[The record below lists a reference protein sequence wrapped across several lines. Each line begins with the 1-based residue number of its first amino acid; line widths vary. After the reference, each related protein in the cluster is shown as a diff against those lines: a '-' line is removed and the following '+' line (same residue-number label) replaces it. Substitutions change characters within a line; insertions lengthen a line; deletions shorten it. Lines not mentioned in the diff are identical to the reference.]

1 MYVYANVLHGRDYV
15 QKCRTRN
22 SLGPPRGVLAQCPR
36 GPRCWYIVLLHRGS
50 ESQSFQAIRES
61 CQPLGMAWEHVRTVP
76 HAGLHADTPS
86 SSFGG
91 RSKMSQKKQLG
102 MDNLL
107 GTFTE
112 ENMEFAYEHWDLL
125 GFTETGYAFLVIK
138 DGTTN
143 PSFQVFI
150 FLWMAGL
157 VRNHI
162 PGRRRGYP
170 AMTKEGYVP
179 GTNPCPALERVTV

>member
-1 MYVYANVLHGRDYV
+1 
-15 QKCRTRN
+15 
-22 SLGPPRGVLAQCPR
+22 
-36 GPRCWYIVLLHRGS
+36 
-50 ESQSFQAIRES
+50 
-61 CQPLGMAWEHVRTVP
+61 
-76 HAGLHADTPS
+76 
-86 SSFGG
+86 
-91 RSKMSQKKQLG
+91 
-102 MDNLL
+102 
-107 GTFTE
+107 
-112 ENMEFAYEHWDLL
+112 MEFAYEHWDLL

-170 AMTKEGYVP
+170 AMNQSMSSP
-179 GTNPCPALERVTV
+179 GTSYFMDRWQIPEMKKISILYDHAMKVRAF